1 MAKDIA
7 PSEYGVGITTSDA
20 NQISAPRALYVGT
33 AGNLVVRFKDSTAD
47 VTFKNVSGGQIL
59 PISPVLVKLASTA
72 ADIVALY

>member
-47 VTFKNVSGGQIL
+47 VTFKNVPAGQIL